1 MNIKKPKC
9 LKEVQV
15 AENRFI
21 KVNMDILE
29 FAKGVEG
36 THIKVS
42 PQNNGGVVLFI
53 KNQNNHI
60 YLHHAYHYASDNTF
74 LELIRGFQDVD
85 EDSITSAKRELAE
98 EISYNYEIIAEP
110 VFLGKIYPDTT
121 ILNSYASLYTI
132 KIKTKDKLT
141 HHKDNLEA
149 LGNGAFYPINKF
161 NQLIAKGDISD
172 GYTLSAYA
180 ILKAKNII

>member
-1 MNIKKPKC
+1 LNIKKPKC
-9 LKEVQV
+9 LKKIQV

-42 PQNNGGVVLFI
+42 PQNDGGVVLFV
-53 KNQNNHI
+53 KNQNNNI
-60 YLHHAYHYASDNTF
+60 YLHHAYHYASDDVF
-74 LELIRGFQDVD
+74 LELIRGFQDAD
-85 EDSITSAKRELAE
+85 EDSMTSAKRELEE
-98 EISYNYEIIAEP
+98 EISYNYEIVSEP
-110 VFLGKIYPDTT
+110 IFLGKIYPDTT

-132 KIKTKDKLT
+132 EIESKDKLPQHQDT
-141 HHKDNLEA
+141 MEA
-149 LGNGAFYPINKF
+149 LGNGAFYPLDELNK
-161 NQLIAKGDISD
+161 LIAKGEITD